1 MAELSK
7 FYQVTNQIMLEYVA
21 NQYDANG
28 GEPNERSTNYTV
40 YIGKDGNVYYTDK
53 PNLEGQN
60 SDVQKSNKQDL
71 DDYPYYSK
79 AQYFIKFPDESMSE
93 YTFVGLTK
101 QNTLNVDS
109 SILDKHGSK
118 VYSNES
124 LLNIKDNVDTFTE
137 HKGGKMHYDKIR
149 LHFIYGFTLDRLA
162 GITLQVKTNAR
173 YLTPSQKMYPNSN
186 TYKMYDEYHNP
197 IFETEYILIDDNNV
211 ATTNDNPTAVQ
222 SAYQNNAKQT
232 EVEKLSFDYTDFYL
246 LDIFFPKECLIL
258 HNVVKWHKSPIY
270 QNGCFYDRYIEFLV
284 PSAYYMSLNHLKLSV
299 ESKYGHGELI
309 KDENDHILNYGKIPN
324 DNTQRTLV
332 YEILSDPT
340 LIINFATV
348 SEGNL
353 TSTDPN
359 IYASTFHQD
368 PINQIAI
375 KYKSNSDY
383 FNVRIYE
390 DTDNKEIVYYPVYG
404 EGNNVVELSYDIWC
418 RIENNEIPLV
428 SDAFYDNL
436 YKVEDIDSFVQ
447 IYGDKAAKWIIY
459 NEIAVTYNYVPN
471 TRLLESD
478 GKTDA
483 IESIESFTNIID
495 YSKHNKDIEG
505 PFWKCKY
512 TPKPKLRN
520 NMTCKSISI
529 SYTCRLINRLTSVEA
544 IRRATMTIPEQ
555 NVAKY
560 YSNKTIINN
569 VVTYKVVNQIKKED
583 VKQTVTYK
591 EAQPKIIRS
600 YYDATNITIKDM
612 NDSNIYTQGQMTL
625 KLKHSSTNYVFRL
638 YNLNEDNIRIPYDLT
653 GPYRYYLVFPSN
665 DGNKVK
671 IKPNADSNALNLGI
685 GQIVFYI
692 SEENVKRIMNVSST
706 DRYFAIVTDS
716 DNNDSNQ
723 STLYEGKVEYYS

>member
-7 FYQVTNQIMLEYVA
+7 FYQVTNQIMLEYIA
-21 NQYDANG
+21 NQYDANDIPD
-28 GEPNERSTNYTV
+28 EKTTDYTV
-40 YIGKDGNVYYTDK
+40 YIGKDGNVYYTEK
-53 PNLEGQN
+53 P
-60 SDVQKSNKQDL
+60 QDL
-71 DDYPYYSK
+71 DEQRYSN

-93 YTFVGLTK
+93 YTFLGLTNENK
-101 QNTLNVDS
+101 NNIDNSISDKS
-109 SILDKHGSK
+109 SSK
-118 VYSNES
+118 VYSNDS
-124 LLNIKDNVDTFTE
+124 LLNIKDNVDTYTE
-137 HKGGKMHYDKIR
+137 HKEGGKMHYDKIR

-173 YLTPSQKMYPNSN
+173 YLGPSQKLHPNSN
-186 TYKMYDEYHNP
+186 TYKLYNDKHEP
-197 IFETEYILIDDNNV
+197 IFETEQILLDNNDNAV
-211 ATTNDNPTAVQ
+211 TTDDPVAVQ
-222 SAYQNNAKQT
+222 QAYQNNAQLT
-232 EVEKLSFDYTDFYL
+232 EVEKLSFNYTDFYL
-246 LDIFFPKECLIL
+246 LDIFFPKECLFL

-284 PSAYYMSLNHLKLSV
+284 PSAYYMSLNDVNLSV
-299 ESKYGHGELI
+299 ESKYGHGELKQI
-309 KDENDHILNYGKIPN
+309 KNTVTDKNGNQIQNEQYYGIIPS
-324 DNTQRTLV
+324 DNKQRTLV
-332 YEILSDPT
+332 YHILSDPT
-340 LIINFATV
+340 LIVNFATV
-348 SEGNL
+348 SESNL

-390 DTDNKEIVYYPVYG
+390 DTDNNEIVYYPVYG
-404 EGNNVVELSYDIWC
+404 EGNNVVELTPEIMV
-418 RIENNEIPLV
+418 RIEKNEIPLV
-428 SDAFYDNL
+428 SEAFYDNL
-436 YKVEDIDSFVQ
+436 SNVDIDLFVQ
-447 IYGDKAAKWIIY
+447 TYGENAAKWIIY
-459 NEIAVTYNYVPN
+459 NEVAVTYNYVSN
-471 TRLLESD
+471 TRILESD
-478 GKTDA
+478 GESDT

-495 YSKHNKDIEG
+495 YSKHDKAIEG
-505 PFWKCKY
+505 SFWKCKY

-520 NMTCKSISI
+520 NMTCKSICI

-544 IRRATMTIPEQ
+544 IRTATMTLPQQ

-560 YSNKTIINN
+560 YSRKSIINN
-569 VVTYKVVNQIKKED
+569 VVTYKIVNQIKKED

-591 EAQPKIIRS
+591 ETQPKIIRS

-612 NDSNIYTQGQMTL
+612 GDSNIYTQGQMKL

-665 DGNKVK
+665 DGNKIK

>member
-21 NQYDANG
+21 NQYDANDTPD
-28 GEPNERSTNYTV
+28 EKTTDYTV
-40 YIGKDGNVYYTDK
+40 YIGKDGNVYYTEK
-53 PNLEGQN
+53 PQDNDDERY
-60 SDVQKSNKQDL
+60 SN
-71 DDYPYYSK
+71 

-109 SILDKHGSK
+109 SILDKHVIDKHGSK

-124 LLNIKDNVDTFTE
+124 LLNIKDNVDTYTE
-137 HKGGKMHYDKIR
+137 HKGGKMHYDKIK

-186 TYKMYDEYHNP
+186 TYKMYDENHNP
-197 IFETEYILIDDNNV
+197 IFETEHILIDNNNV

-246 LDIFFPKECLIL
+246 LDIFFPKECLIF

-284 PSAYYMSLNHLKLSV
+284 PSAYYMSLNGDLNLSV

-309 KDENDHILNYGKIPN
+309 RTENTVTDKNDVQKTNIQYYGKIPN
-324 DNTQRTLV
+324 DNTQRKLE
-332 YEILSDPT
+332 YQILSDPT
-340 LIINFATV
+340 LIVNFATV

-404 EGNNVVELSYDIWC
+404 EGNNVVELSDDIMR

-428 SDAFYDNL
+428 SEAFYDNL
-436 YKVEDIDSFVQ
+436 SNTDIDSFVQ
-447 IYGDKAAKWIIY
+447 TYGNDAAKWIIY
-459 NEIAVTYNYVPN
+459 NEVAVTYNYVPN

-478 GKTDA
+478 GETDA

-495 YSKHNKDIEG
+495 YSKHNKNIEG
-505 PFWKCKY
+505 SFWKCKY
-512 TPKPKLRN
+512 TPKPQIRN
-520 NMTCKSISI
+520 NMYCKSICI

-544 IRRATMTIPEQ
+544 IRTATMTIPQ
-555 NVAKY
+555 QSVIR
-560 YSNKTIINN
+560 YSSRKSVINSI
-569 VVTYKVVNQIKKED
+569 VTYKVVNQIKKED

-591 EAQPKIIRS
+591 ESQPKIIRS

-723 STLYEGKVEYYS
+723 STLYEGKVEYQS

>member
-21 NQYDANG
+21 NQYDANDTPD
-28 GEPNERSTNYTV
+28 EKTTDYTV

-60 SDVQKSNKQDL
+60 SDVQKSNKYDS

-93 YTFVGLTK
+93 YTFVGLKK
-101 QNTLNVDS
+101 QQD
-109 SILDKHGSK
+109 DK
-118 VYSNES
+118 YSNDS
-124 LLNIKDNVDTFTE
+124 LLNIGDHVDTYTE
-137 HKGGKMHYDKIR
+137 HKDGKMHYDKIR

-173 YLTPSQKMYPNSN
+173 YLAPSQKMYPNSN

-197 IFETEYILIDDNNV
+197 IFEVESILIDDNNV
-211 ATTNDNPTAVQ
+211 VTANDNPTAVQ
-222 SAYQNNAKQT
+222 YAYQNGAKQV
-232 EVEKLSFDYTDFYL
+232 EVEKLSWDYTDFYL

-284 PSAYYMSLNHLKLSV
+284 PSAYYMSLNGDLNLSV

-324 DNTQRTLV
+324 DNTKRILE
-332 YEILSDPT
+332 YKILSDPT

-404 EGNNVVELSYDIWC
+404 EGNNVVELSYDIWS

-428 SDAFYDNL
+428 SKGFYDNL
-436 YKVEDIDSFVQ
+436 NLSNTDIDSFVQ
-447 IYGDKAAKWIIY
+447 TYGDKAAKWIIY

-478 GKTDA
+478 GETDA

-512 TPKPKLRN
+512 IPKPKLRN

-544 IRRATMTIPEQ
+544 IRTATMTIPEQ

-591 EAQPKIIRS
+591 ESQPKIIRS

>member
-1 MAELSK
+1 M
-7 FYQVTNQIMLEYVA
+7 
-21 NQYDANG
+21 
-28 GEPNERSTNYTV
+28 R
-40 YIGKDGNVYYTDK
+40 
-53 PNLEGQN
+53 
-60 SDVQKSNKQDL
+60 
-71 DDYPYYSK
+71 
-79 AQYFIKFPDESMSE
+79 
-93 YTFVGLTK
+93 
-101 QNTLNVDS
+101 
-109 SILDKHGSK
+109 
-118 VYSNES
+118 
-124 LLNIKDNVDTFTE
+124 
-137 HKGGKMHYDKIR
+137 
-149 LHFIYGFTLDRLA
+149 
-162 GITLQVKTNAR
+162 
-173 YLTPSQKMYPNSN
+173 
-186 TYKMYDEYHNP
+186 
-197 IFETEYILIDDNNV
+197 
-211 ATTNDNPTAVQ
+211 
-222 SAYQNNAKQT
+222 
-232 EVEKLSFDYTDFYL
+232 
-246 LDIFFPKECLIL
+246 
-258 HNVVKWHKSPIY
+258 
-270 QNGCFYDRYIEFLV
+270 
-284 PSAYYMSLNHLKLSV
+284 
-299 ESKYGHGELI
+299 
-309 KDENDHILNYGKIPN
+309 
-324 DNTQRTLV
+324 
-332 YEILSDPT
+332 
-340 LIINFATV
+340 
-348 SEGNL
+348 
-353 TSTDPN
+353 
-359 IYASTFHQD
+359 
-368 PINQIAI
+368 
-375 KYKSNSDY
+375 
-383 FNVRIYE
+383 
-390 DTDNKEIVYYPVYG
+390 
-404 EGNNVVELSYDIWC
+404 

-428 SDAFYDNL
+428 SEAFYDNL
-436 YKVEDIDSFVQ
+436 SNTDIDSFVQ
-447 IYGDKAAKWIIY
+447 TYGNDAAKWIIY
-459 NEIAVTYNYVPN
+459 NEVAVTYNYVPN

-478 GKTDA
+478 GETDA

-505 PFWKCKY
+505 SFWKCKY

-544 IRRATMTIPEQ
+544 IRTATMTIPEQ

-560 YSNKTIINN
+560 YTNKTIINN

>member
-21 NQYDANG
+21 NQYDANDTPD
-28 GEPNERSTNYTV
+28 EKITDYTV
-40 YIGKDGNVYYTDK
+40 YIGKDGNVYYTEK
-53 PNLEGQN
+53 PQDIDN
-60 SDVQKSNKQDL
+60 DRYSN
-71 DDYPYYSK
+71 

-109 SILDKHGSK
+109 SILDKHVIDKHSSK

-186 TYKMYDEYHNP
+186 TYKMFDEYHNP

-284 PSAYYMSLNHLKLSV
+284 PSAYYMSLNGDLNLSV
-299 ESKYGHGELI
+299 ESKYGHGEI
-309 KDENDHILNYGKIPN
+309 IRTENTVTDKNDVQKTNIQYYGKIPN
-324 DNTQRTLV
+324 DNTQRKLE
-332 YEILSDPT
+332 YQILSDPT
-340 LIINFATV
+340 LIVNFATV

-404 EGNNVVELSYDIWC
+404 EGNNVVELSDDIMR

-428 SDAFYDNL
+428 SEAFYDNL
-436 YKVEDIDSFVQ
+436 SNTDIDSFVQ
-447 IYGDKAAKWIIY
+447 TYGNDAAKWIIY
-459 NEIAVTYNYVPN
+459 NEVAVTYNYVPN

-478 GKTDA
+478 GETDA
-483 IESIESFTNIID
+483 IESIESFINIID

-505 PFWKCKY
+505 SFWKCKY
-512 TPKPKLRN
+512 TPKPQIRN
-520 NMTCKSISI
+520 NMYCKSICI

-544 IRRATMTIPEQ
+544 IRTATMTIPQ
-555 NVAKY
+555 QSVIR
-560 YSNKTIINN
+560 YSSRKSVINN
-569 VVTYKVVNQIKKED
+569 IVTYKVVNQIKKED

-591 EAQPKIIRS
+591 ESQPKIIRS

-723 STLYEGKVEYYS
+723 STLYEGKVEYQS

>member
-1 MAELSK
+1 
-7 FYQVTNQIMLEYVA
+7 
-21 NQYDANG
+21 
-28 GEPNERSTNYTV
+28 
-40 YIGKDGNVYYTDK
+40 
-53 PNLEGQN
+53 
-60 SDVQKSNKQDL
+60 
-71 DDYPYYSK
+71 
-79 AQYFIKFPDESMSE
+79 
-93 YTFVGLTK
+93 
-101 QNTLNVDS
+101 
-109 SILDKHGSK
+109 
-118 VYSNES
+118 
-124 LLNIKDNVDTFTE
+124 
-137 HKGGKMHYDKIR
+137 MHYDKIR

-284 PSAYYMSLNHLKLSV
+284 PSAYYMSLNGDLNLSV

-324 DNTQRTLV
+324 DNTQRTLE

-404 EGNNVVELSYDIWC
+404 EGNNVVELSDDIMR

-428 SDAFYDNL
+428 SEAFYDNL
-436 YKVEDIDSFVQ
+436 SNTDIDSFVQ
-447 IYGDKAAKWIIY
+447 TYGNDAAKWIIY
-459 NEIAVTYNYVPN
+459 NEVAVTYNYVPN

-505 PFWKCKY
+505 SFWKCKY
-512 TPKPKLRN
+512 TPKPQIRN
-520 NMTCKSISI
+520 NMYCKSICI

>member
-1 MAELSK
+1 
-7 FYQVTNQIMLEYVA
+7 
-21 NQYDANG
+21 
-28 GEPNERSTNYTV
+28 
-40 YIGKDGNVYYTDK
+40 
-53 PNLEGQN
+53 
-60 SDVQKSNKQDL
+60 
-71 DDYPYYSK
+71 
-79 AQYFIKFPDESMSE
+79 
-93 YTFVGLTK
+93 
-101 QNTLNVDS
+101 
-109 SILDKHGSK
+109 
-118 VYSNES
+118 
-124 LLNIKDNVDTFTE
+124 
-137 HKGGKMHYDKIR
+137 MHYDKIR

-299 ESKYGHGELI
+299 KSKYGHGELI

-324 DNTQRTLV
+324 DNTQRTLE

-404 EGNNVVELSYDIWC
+404 EGNNVVELSDDIMG

-459 NEIAVTYNYVPN
+459 NEVAVTYNYVPN

-478 GKTDA
+478 GETDV
-483 IESIESFTNIID
+483 IESMESFTNIID

-505 PFWKCKY
+505 SFWKCKY

-544 IRRATMTIPEQ
+544 IRTATMTIPEQ

-560 YSNKTIINN
+560 YTNKTIINN

>member
-28 GEPNERSTNYTV
+28 GKPNERPTDYTV

-53 PNLEGQN
+53 PKGQN
-60 SDVQKSNKQDL
+60 SDVQKSNKQDS

-93 YTFVGLTK
+93 YTFVGLKK
-101 QNTLNVDS
+101 QQD
-109 SILDKHGSK
+109 DK
-118 VYSNES
+118 YSNDS
-124 LLNIKDNVDTFTE
+124 LLNIGDHVDTYTE
-137 HKGGKMHYDKIR
+137 HKDGKMHYDKIR

-173 YLTPSQKMYPNSN
+173 YLAPSQKMYPNSN

-197 IFETEYILIDDNNV
+197 IFEVESILIDDNNV
-211 ATTNDNPTAVQ
+211 VTANDNPTAVQ
-222 SAYQNNAKQT
+222 YAYQNGAKQV
-232 EVEKLSFDYTDFYL
+232 EVEKLSWDYTDFYL
-246 LDIFFPKECLIL
+246 LDIFFPKECLAIL
-258 HNVVKWHKSPIY
+258 PDAVHWHKSPIY

-284 PSAYYMSLNHLKLSV
+284 PSAYYMSLNGDLNLSV

-324 DNTQRTLV
+324 DNTQRILE
-332 YEILSDPT
+332 YKILSDPT

-404 EGNNVVELSYDIWC
+404 EGNNVVELSYDIWS

-428 SDAFYDNL
+428 SKGFYDNL
-436 YKVEDIDSFVQ
+436 SNTDIDSFVQ
-447 IYGDKAAKWIIY
+447 TYGDNAAKWIIY
-459 NEIAVTYNYVPN
+459 NEIAVSYNYVPN

-478 GKTDA
+478 GETDA

-505 PFWKCKY
+505 SFWKCKY

-520 NMTCKSISI
+520 NMTCKSINI

-544 IRRATMTIPEQ
+544 IRTATMTIPQQ

-560 YSNKTIINN
+560 YTNKTIINN

>member
-1 MAELSK
+1 
-7 FYQVTNQIMLEYVA
+7 
-21 NQYDANG
+21 
-28 GEPNERSTNYTV
+28 
-40 YIGKDGNVYYTDK
+40 
-53 PNLEGQN
+53 
-60 SDVQKSNKQDL
+60 
-71 DDYPYYSK
+71 
-79 AQYFIKFPDESMSE
+79 
-93 YTFVGLTK
+93 
-101 QNTLNVDS
+101 
-109 SILDKHGSK
+109 
-118 VYSNES
+118 
-124 LLNIKDNVDTFTE
+124 
-137 HKGGKMHYDKIR
+137 MHYDKIR

-324 DNTQRTLV
+324 DNTQRTLE

-404 EGNNVVELSYDIWC
+404 EGNNVVELSDDIMR

-428 SDAFYDNL
+428 SEAFYDNL
-436 YKVEDIDSFVQ
+436 SNTDIDSFVQ
-447 IYGDKAAKWIIY
+447 TYGNDAAKWIIY
-459 NEIAVTYNYVPN
+459 NEVAVTYNYVPN

-478 GKTDA
+478 GETDA

-505 PFWKCKY
+505 SFWKCKY
-512 TPKPKLRN
+512 TPKPQIRN
-520 NMTCKSISI
+520 NMYCKSICI

-544 IRRATMTIPEQ
+544 IRTATMTIPQ
-555 NVAKY
+555 QSVIR
-560 YSNKTIINN
+560 YSSRKSVINSI
-569 VVTYKVVNQIKKED
+569 VTYKVVNQIKKED

>member
-21 NQYDANG
+21 NQYDANDTSD
-28 GEPNERSTNYTV
+28 EKTTDYTV
-40 YIGKDGNVYYTDK
+40 YIGKDGNVYYTEK
-53 PNLEGQN
+53 PQDIDDERY
-60 SDVQKSNKQDL
+60 SN
-71 DDYPYYSK
+71 

-284 PSAYYMSLNHLKLSV
+284 PSAYYMSLNGDLNLSV

-324 DNTQRTLV
+324 DNTQRKLE
-332 YEILSDPT
+332 YQILSDPT
-340 LIINFATV
+340 LIVNFATV

-404 EGNNVVELSYDIWC
+404 EGNNVVELSDDIMR

-428 SDAFYDNL
+428 SEAFYDNL
-436 YKVEDIDSFVQ
+436 SNTDIDSFVQ
-447 IYGDKAAKWIIY
+447 TYGNDAAKWIIY
-459 NEIAVTYNYVPN
+459 NEVAVTYNYVPN

-478 GKTDA
+478 GETDA

-505 PFWKCKY
+505 SFWKCKY
-512 TPKPKLRN
+512 TPKPQIRN
-520 NMTCKSISI
+520 NMYCKSICI

-544 IRRATMTIPEQ
+544 IRTATMTIPQ
-555 NVAKY
+555 QSVIR
-560 YSNKTIINN
+560 YSSRKSVINSI
-569 VVTYKVVNQIKKED
+569 VTYKVVNQIKKED

>member
-28 GEPNERSTNYTV
+28 TPDEKTTDYTV
-40 YIGKDGNVYYTDK
+40 YIGKDGNVYYTEK
-53 PNLEGQN
+53 PQDIDNERY
-60 SDVQKSNKQDL
+60 SN
-71 DDYPYYSK
+71 

-118 VYSNES
+118 VYSNET

-284 PSAYYMSLNHLKLSV
+284 PSAYYMSLNGDLNLSV
-299 ESKYGHGELI
+299 KSKYGHGELI
-309 KDENDHILNYGKIPN
+309 RTENTVTDKNDNQKTNIQYYGKIPN
-324 DNTQRTLV
+324 DNTQRKLE
-332 YEILSDPT
+332 YQILSDPT
-340 LIINFATV
+340 LIVNFATV

-404 EGNNVVELSYDIWC
+404 EGNNVVELSDDIMR

-428 SDAFYDNL
+428 SEAFYDNL
-436 YKVEDIDSFVQ
+436 SNTDIDSFVQ
-447 IYGDKAAKWIIY
+447 TYGNDAAKWIIY
-459 NEIAVTYNYVPN
+459 NEVAVTYNYVPN

-478 GKTDA
+478 GETDA

-505 PFWKCKY
+505 SFWKCKY
-512 TPKPKLRN
+512 TPKPQIRN
-520 NMTCKSISI
+520 NMYCKSICI
-529 SYTCRLINRLTSVEA
+529 SYTSRLINRLTSVEA
-544 IRRATMTIPEQ
+544 IRTATMTIPQQ

-560 YSNKTIINN
+560 YTNKTIINN

>member
-21 NQYDANG
+21 NQYDANDTPD
-28 GEPNERSTNYTV
+28 EKTTDYTV
-40 YIGKDGNVYYTDK
+40 YIGKDGNVYYTEK
-53 PNLEGQN
+53 PQDIDNERY
-60 SDVQKSNKQDL
+60 SN
-71 DDYPYYSK
+71 

-93 YTFVGLTK
+93 YTFIGLTK

-109 SILDKHGSK
+109 SILDKNGSK

-197 IFETEYILIDDNNV
+197 IFEAESILIDDNNV
-211 ATTNDNPTAVQ
+211 VTANDNPTAVQ
-222 SAYQNNAKQT
+222 YAYQNGAKQV
-232 EVEKLSFDYTDFYL
+232 EVEKLSWDYTDFYL

-284 PSAYYMSLNHLKLSV
+284 PSAYYMSLNGDLNLSV

-404 EGNNVVELSYDIWC
+404 EGNNVVELSDDIMG

-459 NEIAVTYNYVPN
+459 NEVTVTYNYIPN

-478 GKTDA
+478 GETDV
-483 IESIESFTNIID
+483 IESMESFTNIID

-505 PFWKCKY
+505 SFWKCKY
-512 TPKPKLRN
+512 TPKPQIRN
-520 NMTCKSISI
+520 NMYCKSICI

-544 IRRATMTIPEQ
+544 IRTATMTIPQ
-555 NVAKY
+555 QSVIR
-560 YSNKTIINN
+560 YSSRKSVINSI
-569 VVTYKVVNQIKKED
+569 VTYKVVNQIKKED